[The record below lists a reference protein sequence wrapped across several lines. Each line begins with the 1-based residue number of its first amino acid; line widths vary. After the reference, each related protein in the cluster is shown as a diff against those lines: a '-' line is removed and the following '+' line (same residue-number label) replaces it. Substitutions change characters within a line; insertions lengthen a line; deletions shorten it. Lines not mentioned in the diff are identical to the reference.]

1 MPDTFRMKHTSSDL
15 NQSLPSMQVFTVNQ
29 DGVVLLPDYM
39 AKAIMNN
46 EDDDALD
53 ITEVKDIKSK
63 KYKLKVDPL

>member
-1 MPDTFRMKHTSSDL
+1 MK
-15 NQSLPSMQVFTVNQ
+15 VYTVND

-39 AKAIMNN
+39 AKAVMNS

-63 KYKLKVDPL
+63 K